1 MAPDTN
7 LADRLRAQPWRQL
20 WVHRFRPR
28 RLAAGIR
35 PGLLIVAFG
44 LLVLLSLPAPAAAAR
59 YSAIVVDA
67 GTGEVLFARSADSRR
82 YPASLTKMMTLYLTF
97 EALEAGTLK
106 IDQALPVSRRAAGQT
121 PSKLGLAE
129 GTRITVRDAM
139 LAVVTKSANDA
150 ATVLA
155 EAIAGTEVKFAQS
168 MTQRATALGMIQTR
182 FTNASG
188 LPNRRQRTTAR
199 DMATL
204 ALSLM
209 SDFPAYYGLFSTRE
223 FTFAGRTFEN
233 HNNLLDT
240 YEGADGL
247 KTGYIR
253 ASGFNLVASAER
265 DGRRLVGVVFGG
277 RSTATRDHHLTDLF
291 DKAFAAPPS
300 TLAILIP
307 IPKPGRT
314 AVAVAAVEPAPTLR
328 PAPTVAEA
336 VPEIPPA
343 PRRPATEIPAPVVAE
358 IVPVPTPQR
367 PVTAVPAVA
376 KVAPVPAPRP
386 VIPTR
391 LAGLAG
397 EETRDRLA
405 LATLARQ
412 QAEDTFERNLWAV
425 QVGAF
430 ERKAAAWLEIARA
443 GRIQPALLFGTD
455 SLISEIVSG
464 GRTLYRARLVGL
476 TEDRARDAC
485 RVLSQERID
494 CVALPVSQGDAPT
507 D

>member
-1 MAPDTN
+1 M
-7 LADRLRAQPWRQL
+7 
-20 WVHRFRPR
+20 
-28 RLAAGIR
+28 
-35 PGLLIVAFG
+35 
-44 LLVLLSLPAPAAAAR
+44 
-59 YSAIVVDA
+59 
-67 GTGEVLFARSADSRR
+67 
-82 YPASLTKMMTLYLTF
+82 
-97 EALEAGTLK
+97 
-106 IDQALPVSRRAAGQT
+106 
-121 PSKLGLAE
+121 
-129 GTRITVRDAM
+129 
-139 LAVVTKSANDA
+139 
-150 ATVLA
+150 
-155 EAIAGTEVKFAQS
+155 
-168 MTQRATALGMIQTR
+168 
-182 FTNASG
+182 
-188 LPNRRQRTTAR
+188 
-199 DMATL
+199 
-204 ALSLM
+204 
-209 SDFPAYYGLFSTRE
+209 
-223 FTFAGRTFEN
+223 
-233 HNNLLDT
+233 
-240 YEGADGL
+240 
-247 KTGYIR
+247 
-253 ASGFNLVASAER
+253 
-265 DGRRLVGVVFGG
+265 
-277 RSTATRDHHLTDLF
+277 
-291 DKAFAAPPS
+291 
-300 TLAILIP
+300 
-307 IPKPGRT
+307 
-314 AVAVAAVEPAPTLR
+314 
-328 PAPTVAEA
+328 
-336 VPEIPPA
+336 PEIPPA

-358 IVPVPTPQR
+358 IAPVPTPQR